1 MATRKIQSVHNL
13 GKNSKKPSDMTQIML
28 IFRFEPVKALEK
40 VYQLF
45 MARWGFQGQYHPSLS
60 INYAATNKDLETLS
74 PQLY

>member
-1 MATRKIQSVHNL
+1 
-13 GKNSKKPSDMTQIML
+13 MTHIML